1 MARSTSVG
9 SDAAGSAPGHST
21 PRSESGSVPRP
32 SSSSA
37 SGVGCTPAG
46 RSRSSTDVIGSSSQS
61 YRRNA
66 VPSGRFPEPGRAAR
80 CTAGETRHCSG
91 AALDPDRDG
100 TDGAPADGALL
111 ERARIGDL
119 AAYELLVR
127 RYAPVAHRTA
137 VLLGGG
143 SEADDV
149 VQEAF
154 VKAYR
159 GLGGFRHGA
168 AFRPWLLAI
177 VAHEAANVRRSAGRR
192 AGLVTRATRLDPAV
206 SAPDPRPSPESAA
219 LASAASRALLAA
231 VRRCRSGSGTW

>member
-1 MARSTSVG
+1 M
-9 SDAAGSAPGHST
+9 
-21 PRSESGSVPRP
+21 RP
-32 SSSSA
+32 
-37 SGVGCTPAG
+37 VT
-46 RSRSSTDVIGSSSQS
+46 
-61 YRRNA
+61 
-66 VPSGRFPEPGRAAR
+66 
-80 CTAGETRHCSG
+80 CSG

-100 TDGAPADGALL
+100 TDGAPADGALV
-111 ERARIGDL
+111 ERARIGEL

-192 AGLVTRATRLDPAV
+192 ASLVTRAATQLDPEV
-206 SAPDPRPSPESAA
+206 SAPDQRPSPESAA

-231 VRRCRSGSGTW
+231 VRALPERQRDVVTCRYLLDLSEAETAGVLGLRAGTVKSSLSRGLDRLRRSVPLAEEVGGGG

>member
-1 MARSTSVG
+1 V
-9 SDAAGSAPGHST
+9 
-21 PRSESGSVPRP
+21 RP
-32 SSSSA
+32 
-37 SGVGCTPAG
+37 VT
-46 RSRSSTDVIGSSSQS
+46 
-61 YRRNA
+61 
-66 VPSGRFPEPGRAAR
+66 E
-80 CTAGETRHCSG
+80 G

-100 TDGAPADGALL
+100 TDGAPADGALV
-111 ERARIGDL
+111 ERARSGEL

-168 AFRPWLLAI
+168 SFRPWLLAI
-177 VAHEAANVRRSAGRR
+177 VAHEAANARRSAGRR
-192 AGLVTRATRLDPAV
+192 AGLVARASTELDPRTP
-206 SAPDPRPSPESAA
+206 APDPRPSPESEA
-219 LASAASRALLAA
+219 LASEASRALLAA
-231 VRRCRSGSGTW
+231 VRALPERQRDVVTCRYLLDLSEAATAQVLGLRAGTVKSSLSRGLDRLRRSVPLAEEVGGGG

>member
-1 MARSTSVG
+1 M
-9 SDAAGSAPGHST
+9 
-21 PRSESGSVPRP
+21 
-32 SSSSA
+32 
-37 SGVGCTPAG
+37 
-46 RSRSSTDVIGSSSQS
+46 
-61 YRRNA
+61 
-66 VPSGRFPEPGRAAR
+66 PSGRFPEPDRAAR

-159 GLGGFRHGA
+159 GLGGFRPGA

-231 VRRCRSGSGTW
+231 VRALPERQRDVVTCRYLLDLSEAETAAVLGLRAGTVKSSLSRGLDRLRRSVPLAEEVSGGG